1 MTHGVRLVIEHAL
14 ADAFP
19 QAVLDRGPPNG
30 SIIIKDERGDRYTVS
45 VQPVLAGSVDA
56 QIADK
61 LGVTNDPLGLEQFAR
76 VIGILPE
83 HPPAQQLAAANPD
96 VRTDRILD
104 ALFGGC
110 TVTGRYASA
119 MRQQI
124 PNPKKQGIG
133 VDEADYKNGGLP

>member
-61 LGVTNDPLGLEQFAR
+61 LGVTNDPLGLEPR
-76 VIGILPE
+76 E
-83 HPPAQQLAAANPD
+83 PAQRLARKPGARWVDDRDVRMSRALVKVVERLPRNETLHKILKYKLRDELAAKPW
-96 VRTDRILD
+96 
-104 ALFGGC
+104 
-110 TVTGRYASA
+110 
-119 MRQQI
+119 
-124 PNPKKQGIG
+124 P
-133 VDEADYKNGGLP
+133 